1 MPVSQSEAWRELEY
15 TFTRN
20 EPKDIKSQAET
31 AQMLMGIT
39 SEETALSVLSV
50 VSDTKAELEK
60 IEAQK
65 PKVPYDF
72 EKGADE
78 DESTKETS

>member
-1 MPVSQSEAWRELEY
+1 MPASLSNAWRELEY

-65 PKVPYDF
+65 PKVAYDF
-72 EKGADE
+72 EKEPE
-78 DESTKETS
+78 DGEK

>member
-1 MPVSQSEAWRELEY
+1 VPVSQSEAWRELEY

-50 VSDTKAELEK
+50 V
-60 IEAQK
+60 
-65 PKVPYDF
+65 
-72 EKGADE
+72 
-78 DESTKETS
+78 